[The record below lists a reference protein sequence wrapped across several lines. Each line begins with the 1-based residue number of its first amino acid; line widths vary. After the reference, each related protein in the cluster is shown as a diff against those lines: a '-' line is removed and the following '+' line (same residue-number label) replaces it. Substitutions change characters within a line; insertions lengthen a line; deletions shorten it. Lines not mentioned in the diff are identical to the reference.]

1 MNIILMLKYPID
13 FKSQIVGLK
22 LSIETN
28 LRLSFFDLV
37 GIDIVRVNV

>member
-22 LSIETN
+22 LSIKTN
-28 LRLSFFDLV
+28 LRLFPFDLV
-37 GIDIVRVNV
+37 GIDVVCVNV